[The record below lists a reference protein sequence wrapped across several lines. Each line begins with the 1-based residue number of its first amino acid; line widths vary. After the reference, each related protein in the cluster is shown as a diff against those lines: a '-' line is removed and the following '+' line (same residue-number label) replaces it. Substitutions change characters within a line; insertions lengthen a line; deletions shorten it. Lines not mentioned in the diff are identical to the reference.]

1 MPAKI
6 IVVEDEAPLAELLKY
21 NLQSEGYD
29 VVHAADGEDAELLLS
44 EQSFDLAILDW
55 MIPKI
60 SGIELCRRVRNRTE
74 TQSLPII
81 LLTARGEETD
91 RVRGLTTG
99 ADDYVTKPFS
109 VQELMARIKA
119 LLRRTAPERMSD
131 ILISGEITMD
141 RSAHKVTRGSRE
153 VRLGPTEYK
162 MLEVFMESQRRV
174 LSRSQLLD
182 RVWGQSSEVDERTV
196 DVHIG
201 RLRKSL
207 IRGNDSDP
215 IRTVRGAGYVFDGR
229 EAEAPPD
236 APARS
241 RDSLRTAG
249 SMRRSSPSQCR
260 HVPRA
265 CVASTSTNLVY
276 CPWQKS

>member
-6 IVVEDEAPLAELLKY
+6 IVVEDEIPLAELLKY

-29 VVHAADGEDAELLLS
+29 VVHASDGEDAELLLA
-44 EQSFDLAILDW
+44 EQNFDLVILDW

-60 SGIELCRRVRNRTE
+60 SGIELCRRLRNRSE

-81 LLTARGEETD
+81 LLTARGEEND
-91 RVRGLTTG
+91 RIRGLTTG

-131 ILISGEITMD
+131 VLTSGEITMD
-141 RSAHKVTRGSRE
+141 RGAHKVMRGVRE
-153 VRLGPTEYK
+153 VRLGPTEYR
-162 MLEVFMESQRRV
+162 MLEVFMESPRRV
-174 LSRSQLLD
+174 LSRNQLLD

-207 IRGNDSDP
+207 IRGNESDP

-229 EAEAPPD
+229 EAE
-236 APARS
+236 
-241 RDSLRTAG
+241 
-249 SMRRSSPSQCR
+249 
-260 HVPRA
+260 V
-265 CVASTSTNLVY
+265 N
-276 CPWQKS
+276 

>member
-6 IVVEDEAPLAELLKY
+6 IVVEDEAPLAELLRY

-60 SGIELCRRVRNRTE
+60 SGIELCRRVRNRAE

-119 LLRRTAPERMSD
+119 LLRRTSPERMSN

-215 IRTVRGAGYVFDGR
+215 IRTVRGTGYVFDGR
-229 EAEAPPD
+229 EAEAQ
-236 APARS
+236 A
-241 RDSLRTAG
+241 
-249 SMRRSSPSQCR
+249 
-260 HVPRA
+260 
-265 CVASTSTNLVY
+265 
-276 CPWQKS
+276 

>member
-44 EQSFDLAILDW
+44 EQSFDLAIIDW

-74 TQSLPII
+74 TQNLPII
-81 LLTARGEETD
+81 LLTARGEEAD

-119 LLRRTAPERMSD
+119 LLRRTAPGRMSD

-229 EAEAPPD
+229 DAEVQA
-236 APARS
+236 
-241 RDSLRTAG
+241 
-249 SMRRSSPSQCR
+249 
-260 HVPRA
+260 
-265 CVASTSTNLVY
+265 
-276 CPWQKS
+276 

>member
-44 EQSFDLAILDW
+44 EQSFDLAMLDW

-229 EAEAPPD
+229 EAEAP
-236 APARS
+236 A
-241 RDSLRTAG
+241 
-249 SMRRSSPSQCR
+249 
-260 HVPRA
+260 
-265 CVASTSTNLVY
+265 
-276 CPWQKS
+276 

>member
-1 MPAKI
+1 MAAKI
-6 IVVEDEAPLAELLKY
+6 IVVEDEAPLVELLKY

-29 VVHAADGEDAELLLS
+29 VVHAADGEEAELLLA
-44 EQSFDLAILDW
+44 EQSYDLAILDW

-60 SGIELCRRVRNRTE
+60 SGIELCRRLRNRTE
-74 TQSLPII
+74 TQNLPII
-81 LLTARGEETD
+81 LLTARGEESD

-119 LLRRTAPERMSD
+119 LLRRAAPERMSD
-131 ILISGEITMD
+131 ILVSGEITMD
-141 RSAHKVTRGSRE
+141 RGAHKVMRGVRE
-153 VRLGPTEYK
+153 VRLGPTEYR
-162 MLEVFMESQRRV
+162 MLEVFMESPRRV
-174 LSRSQLLD
+174 LSRNQLLD

-207 IRGNDSDP
+207 IRGNESDP

-229 EAEAPPD
+229 EAET
-236 APARS
+236 PA
-241 RDSLRTAG
+241 
-249 SMRRSSPSQCR
+249 
-260 HVPRA
+260 
-265 CVASTSTNLVY
+265 
-276 CPWQKS
+276 

>member
-29 VVHAADGEDAELLLS
+29 VVPAADGEEAELLLS
-44 EQSFDLAILDW
+44 EQNFDLAILDW

-60 SGIELCRRVRNRTE
+60 SGIELCRRLRNRSD

-109 VQELMARIKA
+109 VQELMARVKA
-119 LLRRTAPERMSD
+119 LLRRASPERMSD
-131 ILISGEITMD
+131 ILVSGEITMD
-141 RSAHKVTRGSRE
+141 RGAHKVTRGVRE
-153 VRLGPTEYK
+153 VRLGPTEYR
-162 MLEVFMESQRRV
+162 MLEVFMESPRRV

-207 IRGNDSDP
+207 IRGNESDP

-229 EAEAPPD
+229 EAEAQ
-236 APARS
+236 A
-241 RDSLRTAG
+241 
-249 SMRRSSPSQCR
+249 
-260 HVPRA
+260 
-265 CVASTSTNLVY
+265 
-276 CPWQKS
+276 

>member
-1 MPAKI
+1 M
-6 IVVEDEAPLAELLKY
+6 
-21 NLQSEGYD
+21 
-29 VVHAADGEDAELLLS
+29 
-44 EQSFDLAILDW
+44 
-55 MIPKI
+55 
-60 SGIELCRRVRNRTE
+60 RNRTE

-229 EAEAPPD
+229 EAEAP
-236 APARS
+236 A
-241 RDSLRTAG
+241 
-249 SMRRSSPSQCR
+249 
-260 HVPRA
+260 
-265 CVASTSTNLVY
+265 
-276 CPWQKS
+276 

>member
-1 MPAKI
+1 MAAKI
-6 IVVEDEAPLAELLKY
+6 IVVEDEAPLVELLKY

-29 VVHAADGEDAELLLS
+29 VVHAADGEEAELLLA
-44 EQSFDLAILDW
+44 EQTYDLAILDW

-60 SGIELCRRVRNRTE
+60 SGIELCRRLRNRTE
-74 TQSLPII
+74 TQNLPII
-81 LLTARGEETD
+81 LLTARGEEAD

-119 LLRRTAPERMSD
+119 LLRRAAPERMSD
-131 ILISGEITMD
+131 VLVSGEIVMD
-141 RSAHKVTRGSRE
+141 RGAHKVTRGARE
-153 VRLGPTEYK
+153 VRLGPTEYR
-162 MLEVFMESQRRV
+162 MLEVFMESPRRV
-174 LSRSQLLD
+174 LSRNQLLD

-207 IRGNDSDP
+207 IRGNESDP

-229 EAEAPPD
+229 EAEAP
-236 APARS
+236 
-241 RDSLRTAG
+241 
-249 SMRRSSPSQCR
+249 
-260 HVPRA
+260 V
-265 CVASTSTNLVY
+265 
-276 CPWQKS
+276 

>member
-1 MPAKI
+1 MAAKI
-6 IVVEDEAPLAELLKY
+6 IVVEDEAPLVELLKY

-29 VVHAADGEDAELLLS
+29 VVHAADGEEAELLLA
-44 EQSFDLAILDW
+44 EQTYDLAILDW

-60 SGIELCRRVRNRTE
+60 SGIELCRRLRNRTE
-74 TQSLPII
+74 TQNLPII

-119 LLRRTAPERMSD
+119 LLRRAAPERMSD
-131 ILISGEITMD
+131 ILVSGEITMD
-141 RSAHKVTRGSRE
+141 RGAHKVTRGVRE
-153 VRLGPTEYK
+153 VRLGPTEYR
-162 MLEVFMESQRRV
+162 MLEVFMESPRRV

-207 IRGNDSDP
+207 IRGNESDP

-229 EAEAPPD
+229 EAEAS
-236 APARS
+236 A
-241 RDSLRTAG
+241 
-249 SMRRSSPSQCR
+249 
-260 HVPRA
+260 
-265 CVASTSTNLVY
+265 
-276 CPWQKS
+276 

>member
-131 ILISGEITMD
+131 ILISGEITIV

-153 VRLGPTEYK
+153 VRL
-162 MLEVFMESQRRV
+162 
-174 LSRSQLLD
+174 
-182 RVWGQSSEVDERTV
+182 
-196 DVHIG
+196 
-201 RLRKSL
+201 
-207 IRGNDSDP
+207 
-215 IRTVRGAGYVFDGR
+215 
-229 EAEAPPD
+229 
-236 APARS
+236 
-241 RDSLRTAG
+241 
-249 SMRRSSPSQCR
+249 
-260 HVPRA
+260 
-265 CVASTSTNLVY
+265 
-276 CPWQKS
+276 